1 MYMYTQNRF
10 MSGNPLQNRAQ
21 YGFEMV
27 TSAQYRQHHEM
38 RSEMPSDVLE
48 LFKANEIGFL
58 KAPTKKKCRS
68 LDPVSSLNINLS
80 EAFAIPNLEL
90 LEAEKRETRAER
102 IDRIAQ
108 EKANKNEA
116 NIN

>member
-48 LFKANEIGFL
+48 LFKANEIGF
-58 KAPTKKKCRS
+58 
-68 LDPVSSLNINLS
+68 
-80 EAFAIPNLEL
+80 
-90 LEAEKRETRAER
+90 
-102 IDRIAQ
+102 
-108 EKANKNEA
+108 
-116 NIN
+116 